1 MDQVEALMA
10 MLAARSVV
18 GLAGAGNGDGGGDEV
33 LPILD
38 KSESWTSQDI
48 FRITAIKNRF
58 S

>member
-1 MDQVEALMA
+1 MA